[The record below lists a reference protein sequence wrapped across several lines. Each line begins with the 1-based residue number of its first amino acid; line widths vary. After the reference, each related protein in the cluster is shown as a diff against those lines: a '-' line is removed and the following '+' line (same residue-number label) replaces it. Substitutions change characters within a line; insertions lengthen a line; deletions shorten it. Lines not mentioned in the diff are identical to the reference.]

1 LKALRRLRSC
11 SSRLAVAF
19 FISLVSSRAAMAMV
33 GEALPGFVWREEG
46 AAVSRAVTT
55 RVGERVGT
63 TTKESGFTRFTTV
76 GFMLL
81 DAVGGGDGDTEERA
95 EGVAVGLSEEKSVR
109 EAEGDA
115 EGAVSGSV
123 VEADGLEEGDA
134 DDAALGLLLG
144 DEDDMTEGKDEGL
157 LEGDDDGLKEGDAEG
172 FSVGR
177 LLGEADGDAEGE
189 VEGVLD
195 GLDDALAEREAEGS

>member
-1 LKALRRLRSC
+1 MKALRRLRSC

-19 FISLVSSRAAMAMV
+19 SFSLVSSRVAMAMV

-63 TTKESGFTRFTTV
+63 TTKESGFTTV

-123 VEADGLEEGDA
+123 VEVDGLEEGDA

-144 DEDDMTEGKDEGL
+144 DEDVMTEGKDEGL

-177 LLGEADGDAEGE
+177 LLGEADGDAEGD
-189 VEGVLD
+189 VGGVLD

>member
-1 LKALRRLRSC
+1 M
-11 SSRLAVAF
+11 AF
-19 FISLVSSRAAMAMV
+19 SFSLVSSRVAMAMV
-33 GEALPGFVWREEG
+33 GEAVPGFVWREEG

-63 TTKESGFTRFTTV
+63 ATKESRFTTA

-81 DAVGGGDGDTEERA
+81 DAVGEGDGGTEERA
-95 EGVAVGLSEEKSVR
+95 EGVAAGLSEEISVR

-123 VEADGLEEGDA
+123 VEVDGFEEGDA
-134 DDAALGLLLG
+134 DDAALGLLPG
-144 DEDDMTEGKDEGL
+144 DEDGVTEDEDQRL

-177 LLGEADGDAEGE
+177 LLGEADGDAEGDI
-189 VEGVLD
+189 EGVLD
-195 GLDDALAEREAEGS
+195 GLDDALSEREAKGS

>member
-1 LKALRRLRSC
+1 MKALRRLRSC

-19 FISLVSSRAAMAMV
+19 SFSLVSSRVAMAMV

-46 AAVSRAVTT
+46 AAVTT

-63 TTKESGFTRFTTV
+63 TTKESGFTTV

-123 VEADGLEEGDA
+123 VEVDGLEEGDA

-144 DEDDMTEGKDEGL
+144 DEDVMTEGKDEGL

-177 LLGEADGDAEGE
+177 LLGEADGDAEGD
-189 VEGVLD
+189 VGGVLD